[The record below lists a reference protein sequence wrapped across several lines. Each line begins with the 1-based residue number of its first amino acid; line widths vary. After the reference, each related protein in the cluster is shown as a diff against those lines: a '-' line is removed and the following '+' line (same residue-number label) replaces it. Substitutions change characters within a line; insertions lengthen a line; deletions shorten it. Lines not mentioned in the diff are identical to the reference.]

1 MSPVLQVLLIVFCL
15 ILLAIIVHQITTSR
29 VIFSDFNY
37 WIVFNFVLILMALF
51 PNAVMLVSS
60 VMQIETPVVAAF
72 LIVIFLLI
80 LLVLSASFRISVLNR
95 RFIQLTQ
102 KIALLEHDLD
112 RQVQPVESKK
122 IKNNQK
128 NEGKV

>member
-1 MSPVLQVLLIVFCL
+1 MTLTLQVTLVTFCFVLLIL
-15 ILLAIIVHQITTSR
+15 IVRQIATSR

-37 WIVFNFVLILMALF
+37 WILFSILLIVMAIF
-51 PNAVMLVSS
+51 PQIIIYIAQLI
-60 VMQIETPVVAAF
+60 QIETPVVAVF

-102 KIALLEHDLD
+102 KIALLEHDLGKRIHNLEGQKAKK
-112 RQVQPVESKK
+112 RQK
-122 IKNNQK
+122 
-128 NEGKV
+128 

>member
-1 MSPVLQVLLIVFCL
+1 MSIILQVTLIIFCIALLV
-15 ILLAIIVHQITTSR
+15 IIIRQISSSR

-37 WIVFNFVLILMALF
+37 WILFGVLLIILALF
-51 PNAVMLVSS
+51 PQLVQYFAALI
-60 VMQIETPVVAAF
+60 QIETPVVAVF

-102 KIALLEHDLD
+102 KIALLEQNLEKNISEKEQEHTKNT
-112 RQVQPVESKK
+112 KK
-122 IKNNQK
+122 
-128 NEGKV
+128 

>member
-1 MSPVLQVLLIVFCL
+1 MSTVLQVLLVVFCL
-15 ILLAIIVHQITTSR
+15 GLLAIIVQQIKTSR

-37 WIVFNFVLILMALF
+37 WIVFTLLLILMALF
-51 PNAVMLVSS
+51 PNVVTRIAMF
-60 VMQIETPVVAAF
+60 MQIETPVFAVF

-102 KIALLEHDLD
+102 KIALLEHDLERHEEVSE
-112 RQVQPVESKK
+112 RQ
-122 IKNNQK
+122 QK
-128 NEGKV
+128 EQKEMNK

>member
-1 MSPVLQVLLIVFCL
+1 MSTVLQVLLIVFCFG
-15 ILLAIIVHQITTSR
+15 LLTIIVQQIKTSR

-37 WIVFNFVLILMALF
+37 WIVFSFLLILMALF
-51 PNAVMLVSS
+51 PNVVTTIATF
-60 VMQIETPVVAAF
+60 MQIETPVFAVF

-102 KIALLEHDLD
+102 KIALLEHDLE
-112 RQVQPVESKK
+112 RQIE
-122 IKNNQK
+122 IDEREK
-128 NEGKV
+128 NEQ